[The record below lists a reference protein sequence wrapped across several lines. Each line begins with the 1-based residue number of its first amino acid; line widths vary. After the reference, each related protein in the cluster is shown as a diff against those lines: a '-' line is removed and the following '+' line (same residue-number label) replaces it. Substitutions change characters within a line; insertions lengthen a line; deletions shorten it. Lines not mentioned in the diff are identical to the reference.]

1 MGFLDSIERLI
12 NEHVSAA
19 ILKERITFL
28 NQQHAA
34 VVSEN
39 LILKTEN
46 KVLKFENNNFLE
58 QVRNFE
64 KQNELYKHIDSSKYT
79 IQWGC
84 LKFENDQTLYCPS
97 CFFEK
102 QRKIPTSRVNSSSR
116 FCSACKLAIPS

>member
-12 NEHVSAA
+12 NEHGSAA
-19 ILKERITFL
+19 ILKERITLL

-39 LILKTEN
+39 SILKTEN

-58 QVRNFE
+58 QVGNFK
-64 KQNELYKHIDSSKYT
+64 KQNELYKHIDSSKFT
-79 IQWGC
+79 MQWGC

-97 CFFEK
+97 CFFVK

-116 FCSACKLAIPS
+116 FCAVCKLTIPS